1 MPKTSHDRAKQVRII
16 LATEGIKYYCLADT
30 LGVSYNTVNRW
41 LRSGLTEERYTR
53 IMEALATLRGGAA
66 T

>member
-16 LATEGIKYYCLADT
+16 LATEGVKYYELGDA
-30 LGVSYNTVNRW
+30 LGVSYNTLNRW
-41 LRSGLTEERYTR
+41 LRSGLTAERYTR
-53 IMEALATLRGGAA
+53 IMEALATMRGGAA